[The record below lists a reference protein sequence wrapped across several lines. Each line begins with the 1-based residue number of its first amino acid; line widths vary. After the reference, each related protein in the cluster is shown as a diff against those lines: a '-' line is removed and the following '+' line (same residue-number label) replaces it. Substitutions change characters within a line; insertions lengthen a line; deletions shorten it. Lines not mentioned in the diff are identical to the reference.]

1 MDLAAYLRKPKVAD
15 TPAEALAEMARW
27 QRAHGNSVSNGCQ
40 RATPFEY
47 LDGILSI
54 VQRIGSKDRDL
65 GFILSRLRTDTKF
78 TTPNWD
84 FVRES
89 ARHIQSALQVA
100 R

>member
-1 MDLAAYLRKPKVAD
+1 M
-15 TPAEALAEMARW
+15 
-27 QRAHGNSVSNGCQ
+27 
-40 RATPFEY
+40 
-47 LDGILSI
+47 DGILSI

-100 R
+100 RGSQSDSDHDAFVAQAATEPGSYVAELNTGGPHGGARS